1 MLNIFR
7 SERGLSVPGGMLAA
21 AGVGALLAGS
31 YVYSQG
37 LIRVSVHENR
47 PGGEHIRL
55 AVPGAIVPL
64 ALAFVP
70 AKEIGRHMPAE
81 ARQHLPVVQAA
92 MSELQRLPD
101 CTLVQVDGPD
111 EHVHIRVVDHQMV
124 VDVNDHQDEVHV
136 TLPLSSVHSVLAKMG
151 RAAEFSFEG
160 DEGDEEFTGAWG
172 HGKHHSGCPNHE
184 DEGVAWDEDDD
195 QSGSSENSAEVL

>member
-1 MLNIFR
+1 M
-7 SERGLSVPGGMLAA
+7 PGGMLAV
-21 AGVGALLAGS
+21 AGVGAILAGS

-70 AKEIGRHMPAE
+70 ASEIGRHMPAE

-92 MSELQRLPD
+92 LGELQRLPD
-101 CTLVQVDGPD
+101 CTLVEVDSPG
-111 EHVHIRVVDHQMV
+111 EHVRIRIQDGAMV
-124 VDVNDHQDEVHV
+124 VDVKDHEDEVHV
-136 TLPLSSVHSVLAKMG
+136 TVPLGSLRSVTAKIG
-151 RAAEFSFEG
+151 RAAAYASRDG
-160 DEGDEEFTGAWG
+160 DAHHEKSGAWG
-172 HGKHHSGCPNHE
+172 HAGHHGSHGH
-184 DEGVAWDEDDD
+184 DED
-195 QSGSSENSAEVL
+195 QI